1 VDAAPRWSYH
11 GQRDDPR
18 RIAGAYSSRRGYDE
32 PRPDNSR
39 KGVIAIT
46 AYFIRRLLQSI
57 LVIVGVSVIVFIITR
72 AIGDPARMMLPLEAT
87 DEQVEEFRERMGF
100 NDPLWVQFWDWAKNA
115 ARGDFG
121 DSLWQRIPAMTL
133 VLERMPATLLL
144 CFTAITL
151 ALLASLPLGV
161 LAALRPRSWLDKLTT
176 SFSLIGVCIPDFWLG
191 LMLILL
197 LAVTV
202 HAFFTSGYGTWRH
215 LVLPAITLAARPWGR
230 ITQIVRTSMMDEMH
244 RTYMMTA
251 RAKGLTEQKVIITH
265 ALKNASIPIVTLAAW
280 ELTRML
286 AGYTIV
292 VETVFAWPGFGH
304 LAMQAIERR
313 DLTLI
318 QANVFVVAL
327 IVVAMNIAID
337 FIYATLDPRVRLA

>member
-1 VDAAPRWSYH
+1 VV
-11 GQRDDPR
+11 
-18 RIAGAYSSRRGYDE
+18 
-32 PRPDNSR
+32 
-39 KGVIAIT
+39 KIT

-57 LVIVGVSVIVFIITR
+57 LVIVGVSVVVFIITR
-72 AIGDPARMMLPLEAT
+72 AIGDPARMMMPLEAT
-87 DEQVEEFRERMGF
+87 DEQVEAFAQRMGF
-100 NDPLWVQFWDWAKNA
+100 RDPLWVQFWDWAKNA
-115 ARGDFG
+115 VRGDFG
-121 DSLWQRIPAMTL
+121 DSLWQRTPAMGL

-151 ALLASLPLGV
+151 AVLASVPLGI

-176 SFSLIGVCIPDFWLG
+176 SISLIGVCIPDFWLG

-197 LAVTV
+197 LAVAV
-202 HAFFTSGYGTWRH
+202 HLFFTSGYGSWRH

-244 RTYMMTA
+244 KTYMMTA
-251 RAKGLTEQKVIITH
+251 RAKGLTEQKVIISH

-292 VETVFAWPGFGH
+292 VETVFAWPGFGQ

-327 IVVAMNIAID
+327 IVVAMNITID
-337 FIYATLDPRVRLA
+337 FVYATLDPRVRLA

>member
-1 VDAAPRWSYH
+1 M
-11 GQRDDPR
+11 
-18 RIAGAYSSRRGYDE
+18 
-32 PRPDNSR
+32 
-39 KGVIAIT
+39 T
-46 AYFIRRLLQSI
+46 AYLIRRLLQSI
-57 LVIVGVSVIVFIITR
+57 LVIVGVSMIVFVVTR

-87 DEQVEEFRERMGF
+87 EEQVEAFRDKMGF
-100 NDPLWVQFWDWAKNA
+100 NDPLWVQFWNWGKNA
-115 ARGDFG
+115 IRGDFG
-121 DSLWQRIPAMTL
+121 DSLWQRTDAMQL

-144 CFTAITL
+144 CSTAIVI
-151 ALLASLPLGV
+151 AVAASLPLGI
-161 LAALRPRSWLDKLTT
+161 LAALRPRSWLDKTTT

-191 LMLILL
+191 LMMILVF
-197 LAVTV
+197 AV
-202 HAFFTSGYGTWRH
+202 ALRLFFTSGYGTWKH
-215 LVLPAITLAARPWGR
+215 LALPAIALAARPWGR
-230 ITQIVRTSMMDEMH
+230 ITQIVRSSMMDEMH

-251 RAKGLTEQKVIITH
+251 RAKGLTERNVIMSH

-292 VETVFAWPGFGH
+292 VETVFAWPGFGQ

-327 IVVAMNIAID
+327 MIVVLNIAID
-337 FIYATLDPRVRLA
+337 LIYAALDPRVRLA